1 MPRLVTYAQISKVLD
16 AKGMICRGGFHPTD
30 ADLIPG
36 DVKTCIL
43 VGNAGAQFWRSFSS
57 ERPEGAD
64 PIEAWTKRVL
74 EEIAA
79 ELGAKVLLAST
90 GPPFLPFLEWAK
102 RSEPVTE
109 SPIGLLI
116 HPVYG
121 LWHAYRGMLLFQEK
135 IALPEAPSRTPGA
148 QGMSPCD
155 TCADQ
160 PCMRACPVKAVNGD
174 IFDVA
179 ACSGFISTAEG
190 ADCLSSGCRARR
202 ACPVGKGYVYEP
214 AQALHHM
221 QGFLD
226 TFGRVQGQK

>member
-1 MPRLVTYAQISKVLD
+1 M
-16 AKGMICRGGFHPTD
+16 G
-30 ADLIPG
+30 
-36 DVKTCIL
+36 
-43 VGNAGAQFWRSFSS
+43 
-57 ERPEGAD
+57 
-64 PIEAWTKRVL
+64 
-74 EEIAA
+74 
-79 ELGAKVLLAST
+79 
-90 GPPFLPFLEWAK
+90 K

-135 IALPEAPSRTPGA
+135 IALPEARSRAPGA

-155 TCADQ
+155 TCVDQ

-190 ADCLSSGCRARR
+190 ADCLSSGCRAAAR
-202 ACPVGKGYVYEP
+202 ALLEKVMFMSRLRHFITCRVFWIPSVGSRVKNNWPAKSGRPRCFALLWTSPIFDTIGPDYDPV
-214 AQALHHM
+214 
-221 QGFLD
+221 
-226 TFGRVQGQK
+226 

>member
-30 ADLIPG
+30 ADLVPDG
-36 DVKTCIL
+36 VETCIL

-57 ERPEGAD
+57 ERPADAD
-64 PIEAWTKRVL
+64 PVDAWTKRVL
-74 EEIAA
+74 EKIATD
-79 ELGAKVLLAST
+79 LGAKVLLAFT
-90 GPPFLPFLEWAK
+90 GPPFLPFLKWAK

-109 SPIGLLI
+109 SPIGPLI

-135 IALPEAPSRTPGA
+135 IALPNAPSRTSGA
-148 QGMSPCD
+148 QSISPCN
-155 TCADQ
+155 TCVDQ
-160 PCMRACPVKAVNGD
+160 PCLQACPVKAVNGD
-174 IFDVA
+174 TFDVA

-190 ADCLSSGCRARR
+190 ADCLSTGCRARR
-202 ACPVGKGYVYEP
+202 ACPIGKDYIYEP

-226 TFGRVQGQK
+226 TSGRVQGPK

>member
-1 MPRLVTYAQISKVLD
+1 MPRLVTYANISQALET
-16 AKGMICRGGFHPTD
+16 KGMICRGGFHPTD

-36 DVKTCIL
+36 DVETCIL
-43 VGNAGAQFWRSFSS
+43 VGNAGAQFWRAFSE
-57 ERPEGAD
+57 ERPAGSD
-64 PIEAWTKRVL
+64 PVEAWTRGVL
-74 EEIAA
+74 EQISAD
-79 ELGAKVLLAST
+79 LGAEVLLPFV

-102 RSEPVTE
+102 RSDPVTE
-109 SPIGLLI
+109 SPVGPLI

-121 LWHAYRGMLLFQEK
+121 LWHAYRGMLLFREK
-135 IALPEAPSRTPGA
+135 IDLPEIPSRTQDA
-148 QGMSPCD
+148 QGLSTCE

-160 PCMRACPVKAVNGD
+160 PCLRACPVNAVSGK

-179 ACSGFISTAEG
+179 ACVGFVKSPEG
-190 ADCLSSGCRARR
+190 SDCLSNGCRARR
-202 ACPVGKGYVYEP
+202 ACPIGKGYVYEP

>member
-1 MPRLVTYAQISKVLD
+1 MY
-16 AKGMICRGGFHPTD
+16 
-30 ADLIPG
+30 PG
-36 DVKTCIL
+36 RKC
-43 VGNAGAQFWRSFSS
+43 GAQFWRSFSS

-90 GPPFLPFLEWAK
+90 GPPFLPLEWAK

-116 HPVYG
+116 HPVMDYG
-121 LWHAYRGMLLFQEK
+121 MSSGHAAVPRETLT
-135 IALPEAPSRTPGA
+135 EARSRAPGA

-155 TCADQ
+155 TCVDQ
-160 PCMRACPVKAVNGD
+160 PCMRACPVKVVNGD

-179 ACSGFISTAEG
+179 ACLALLVRRKGLIVLVA
-190 ADCLSSGCRARR
+190 AARPPRVPRWKRLCLW
-202 ACPVGKGYVYEP
+202 P

-226 TFGRVQGQK
+226 TFGRVRVKNNWPATRTPKMFALLWTSPIFDTIDPIMTQLFIKMHGLK